1 MKTAIDLNALVIDGN
16 KLKQAREAK
25 GMTVAETALLVT
37 LSREQI
43 VHIEDGGERPFYTPA
58 HKLLAIRKYATAM
71 DIPYDEVVTGPG
83 AEQTMPIPEDAPP
96 AMMSHSEGEEA
107 ADLRL
112 AAVERNAEIRRK
124 LLMGA
129 IAITVLLAIYAK
141 MRGSQDELY
150 SAVNPPEVQEMA
162 AEPAAPAADASA
174 GKELTD
180 SATAAATAST
190 AALAL
195 AAPAPVSAPVTTQP
209 AAAVPVSATT
219 TATESA
225 QKPVAD
231 KMTAEA
237 GDECQIKAGSEIRT
251 WSPPY
256 QRKSDVRLFVIS
268 PKGGSLCIADASG
281 KSKLITLKPMNGQ
294 SFSGKPPYT
303 VRSSQLATIEIYLQ
317 GLRVK
322 VPAEAE
328 SLRLVPTQVTSPP
341 SDSGNSSGA

>member
-43 VHIEDGGERPFYTPA
+43 VHIEEGGERPFYTPA

-112 AAVERNAEIRRK
+112 AAVERNAEFRRK

-150 SAVNPPEVQEMA
+150 SAVNPPEVQVMA
-162 AEPAAPAADASA
+162 EEPAAPATEASA
-174 GKELTD
+174 GKESSLP
-180 SATAAATAST
+180 ATAAST
-190 AALAL
+190 VSPAAL
-195 AAPAPVSAPVTTQP
+195 AAPAPVSAPVTAQP
-209 AAAVPVSATT
+209 SAPVPASATAAGT
-219 TATESA
+219 DSVT
-225 QKPVAD
+225 KPAAD

-237 GDECQIKAGSEIRT
+237 GDECQFKAGSEIRT

>member
-43 VHIEDGGERPFYTPA
+43 VHIEEGGERPFYTPA

-150 SAVNPPEVQEMA
+150 SAVNPPEVQVMA
-162 AEPAAPAADASA
+162 EEPAAPATEASA
-174 GKELTD
+174 GKESSLP
-180 SATAAATAST
+180 ATAAST
-190 AALAL
+190 VSPAAL
-195 AAPAPVSAPVTTQP
+195 AAPAPVSAPVTAQP
-209 AAAVPVSATT
+209 SAPVPASATAAATDSVT
-219 TATESA
+219 
-225 QKPVAD
+225 KPAAD

-237 GDECQIKAGSEIRT
+237 GDECQFKAGSEIRT

>member
-43 VHIEDGGERPFYTPA
+43 VHIEEGGERPFYTPA

-150 SAVNPPEVQEMA
+150 SAVNPPEVQVMA
-162 AEPAAPAADASA
+162 EEPAAAPATEASA
-174 GKELTD
+174 GKESSLP
-180 SATAAATAST
+180 ATAAST
-190 AALAL
+190 VSPAAL
-195 AAPAPVSAPVTTQP
+195 AAPAPVSAPVTAQP
-209 AAAVPVSATT
+209 SAPVPASATAAATDSVT
-219 TATESA
+219 
-225 QKPVAD
+225 KPAAD

-237 GDECQIKAGSEIRT
+237 GDECQFKAGSEIRT